1 MVIFYME
8 LLIAS
13 VLVAQ
18 SCLTLFDPMDCV
30 DFQTSLSMEFSRQ
43 EYLNG

>member
-1 MVIFYME
+1 ME

-18 SCLTLFDPMDCV
+18 SCLTLSDPMDCV
-30 DFQTSLSMEFSRQ
+30 DFQASLSMEISRQ